1 METRQLKYF
10 LAVAKWGSFSHAA
23 ERIGIAQPALS
34 AQVAKLEAQLGCPLF
49 IRKARGV
56 ELTQAGMR
64 FRRHALDIWD
74 KIEIAYK
81 ETRAVAHDNGPELT
95 IGIPTLT
102 SSLLIA
108 PLVEGARRH
117 LPFFTL
123 RVREAMGASLR
134 DMLADHQIDL
144 AILYK
149 VPGEGYADAI
159 LLFEEHLYV
168 GALAKIARWKG
179 DSFPAEQLSEL
190 PLILST
196 AGNSH
201 RGQLEH
207 FAQQA
212 GLRLNIVAEVDSIN
226 GQMELVLKGVG
237 ATVFPLSGFAN
248 WPRHN
253 LRLARIAGDDLVSQA
268 YLVRSHESKHPQT
281 LAPVESLVRRVVME
295 LIEGGSW
302 PGARPASPISP
313 HQANY

>member
-1 METRQLKYF
+1 
-10 LAVAKWGSFSHAA
+10 
-23 ERIGIAQPALS
+23 
-34 AQVAKLEAQLGCPLF
+34 
-49 IRKARGV
+49 
-56 ELTQAGMR
+56 MR
-64 FRRHALDIWD
+64 FRRHALEIWD

-117 LPFFTL
+117 LPFFKL

-168 GALAKIARWKG
+168 GALAKIARWQG
-179 DSFPAEQLSEL
+179 NSFPAEQLSEL

-207 FAQQA
+207 FARQA

-253 LRLARIAGDDLVSQA
+253 LRLARIAGDGLVSQA
-268 YLVRSHESKHPQT
+268 YLVRSHESNHPQT
-281 LAPVESLVRRVVME
+281 LAPVEGLVRRVVTE

-302 PGARPASPISP
+302 PGARPAPPVSPR
-313 HQANY
+313 QAGRPTG